1 MKKGRIRLSLSN
13 NSWIKI
19 FRSYLLK
26 IIKEIDQQNLIQI
39 LFKSELN
46 INEIIIKES
55 SKPIIDILHLRNHNK
70 INKELNKS
78 KIIDERNTDLLYYCL
93 LQFKGLNRYL
103 KFHGIL
109 KDDIKKISNYIIN
122 KKKKKGEYIF
132 RMNEKSKYLYG
143 LIKGKNEY
151 RKIKYIDKTGKFKI
165 DMMKDNFKN
174 INFKEEIPFELFMSD
189 CEDDGQ
195 DSLIE
200 ENEEKEEE
208 EEEEEKSYSEN
219 EEKKLEFLSKLTEE
233 DIDRKID
240 NIIIKEKRKK
250 IDLKVKPIKEEKK
263 ECEIINIIK
272 AINKHQ
278 TPDFYFNKEENNDI
292 LEQFIKEFEYTE
304 KEILPGE
311 CFGEL
316 NLVNK
321 NFMNDPIICI
331 EDSEYFC
338 LERDIF
344 KKLLLKR
351 FNKSHT
357 DKIRFIANKF
367 PIFKNEM
374 KTSNLLNQI
383 IPYYY
388 EKETLIYSPFDKAE
402 NLYLVYQGECH
413 LISIDN
419 IKNKDDY
426 IQSNKKKIISKLLV
440 GGIAGYES
448 CLNQNNYYEN
458 TLIVK
463 KPYTILF
470 KINVNY
476 INQIYKGFIK
486 SINPLYQ
493 EQKFIYDDLSKK
505 NKEILRRLFIKKQK
519 INDLYKKPNNEEKK
533 QKRNFSNDKHLNKIC
548 LSNERN
554 IFEKKKDFFKTIKIG
569 NKKISLLKYRKN
581 LLSPQTNL
589 SPNNNFSPENNITS
603 NFSLTPKTKYISRNN
618 LNYNSLSTSN
628 NLSNTNN
635 NFNSDYNLNNKN
647 KIIIHKKNQTTS
659 FLKFDNF
666 STINK
671 TNYSNFNTISNY
683 INISKNKNKI
693 NNLKLTKRIKKN
705 FNVNNNIFKNY
716 KSGKYKLPFVSY
728 IINTDENLV

>member
-26 IIKEIDQQNLIQI
+26 IIRELDQQNLIQI

-55 SKPIIDILHLRNHNK
+55 SKPIIDILNIRNNNK

-109 KDDIKKISNYIIN
+109 KDDIRKISNYIIN

-132 RMNEKSKYLYG
+132 RTNEKSKYLYG

-174 INFKEEIPFELFMSD
+174 ISFKEEIPFELFMSD

-208 EEEEEKSYSEN
+208 EEEEEKSNSEN

-263 ECEIINIIK
+263 EYEIINIIK

-278 TPDFYFNKEENNDI
+278 TPDFYFNKEENKEI
-292 LEQFIKEFEYTE
+292 LEQFIKEFEYIE

-419 IKNKDDY
+419 IKNKDDS
-426 IQSNKKKIISKLLV
+426 IQSNKTKIISKLLV

-519 INDLYKKPNNEEKK
+519 INDLYKREINEEKK

-548 LSNERN
+548 LSTERN
-554 IFEKKKDFFKTIKIG
+554 IFEKKKDFFKKIKIG
-569 NKKISLLKYRKN
+569 NKRICLLKYRKN
-581 LLSPQTNL
+581 LLSPKTNL
-589 SPNNNFSPENNITS
+589 SPNNNLSPENNISS
-603 NFSLTPKTKYISRNN
+603 NFSLSPKTNIISRNN
-618 LNYNSLSTSN
+618 LNYNSLSTYN

-635 NFNSDYNLNNKN
+635 NCNSDYNLKN
-647 KIIIHKKNQTTS
+647 TKKIIIHKKNQTTS

-666 STINK
+666 LTINK
-671 TNYSNFNTISNY
+671 TNYSDFNTISNF
-683 INISKNKNKI
+683 INICKNKNKI

-705 FNVNNNIFKNY
+705 FNVNDIFKNY

-728 IINTDENLV
+728 IINTDENLM

>member
-26 IIKEIDQQNLIQI
+26 IIKELDQQNLIQI
-39 LFKSELN
+39 LFKSESN

-55 SKPIIDILHLRNHNK
+55 SKPIIDILNIRNNNK

-109 KDDIKKISNYIIN
+109 KDDIRKISNYIIN

-132 RMNEKSKYLYG
+132 RTNEKSKYLYG

-151 RKIKYIDKTGKFKI
+151 RKIKYIDKTSKFKI

-200 ENEEKEEE
+200 ETEEKEEE

-250 IDLKVKPIKEEKK
+250 VDLKVKPIKEEKK
-263 ECEIINIIK
+263 EYEIINIIK

-278 TPDFYFNKEENNDI
+278 TPDFYFNKEENKEI
-292 LEQFIKEFEYTE
+292 LEQFIKEFEYIE

-351 FNKSHT
+351 FNKSHI

-419 IKNKDDY
+419 IKNKYDY

-519 INDLYKKPNNEEKK
+519 INDLYKRPINEEKK

-548 LSNERN
+548 LSTEMN
-554 IFEKKKDFFKTIKIG
+554 IKDFFKTIKIR

-581 LLSPQTNL
+581 LLSPKTNL
-589 SPNNNFSPENNITS
+589 SPNNNFSPENNISS
-603 NFSLTPKTKYISRNN
+603 NFSLTPKTNFISRNQ
-618 LNYNSLSTSN
+618 LNYNH
-628 NLSNTNN
+628 
-635 NFNSDYNLNNKN
+635 Y
-647 KIIIHKKNQTTS
+647 
-659 FLKFDNF
+659 
-666 STINK
+666 
-671 TNYSNFNTISNY
+671 
-683 INISKNKNKI
+683 
-693 NNLKLTKRIKKN
+693 
-705 FNVNNNIFKNY
+705 
-716 KSGKYKLPFVSY
+716 
-728 IINTDENLV
+728 